1 MDMVAGKSRSVLLVG
16 SVPLDSSA
24 SVFEMVGTRLGEL
37 VKRIPDG
44 ETGVR
49 KNWIEW
55 QADVMKRAKG
65 LQPGGTRP
73 VPGGAPFQLYDVK
86 PGGTTDFGSLGYAAE
101 AIRSYQ
107 DFKTARAAGKFAAG
121 TRFQVSLPTPIAVVL
136 LFSEPGAV
144 NTIWPA
150 YEADLSREIDQI
162 AAAIPHNELA
172 IQWDVCIELVFVLEK
187 PEIAKLFPLEALV
200 GSIARASSHVPPDA
214 ELGLHLCYGDRGHK
228 HMIEP
233 KDTGLMVE
241 LTNNLVATIKHPIA
255 WVHMPVPRERDDAAY
270 FAPLKGLKLGKGTEL
285 YLGLVHRTDGV
296 SGALRR
302 IAAAKQ
308 AVAEFGVATECGFG
322 RRPPETIPTLI
333 DLHREVALSR

>member
-1 MDMVAGKSRSVLLVG
+1 MVDRNARPILLVG

-24 SVFEMVGTRLGEL
+24 SVFELVGTRLGAL

-65 LQPGGTRP
+65 LRPGGMRP
-73 VPGGAPFQLYDVK
+73 VPGGDPFQLYDVK
-86 PGGTTDFGSLGYAAE
+86 PGETIDFGSLGYAAE
-101 AIRSYQ
+101 AMQSYQ
-107 DFKTARAAGKFAAG
+107 EFKKVRAAGKIAPG
-121 TRFQVSLPTPIAVVL
+121 TRFQVSLPTPLAVVL
-136 LFSEPGAV
+136 LFSEPAAV
-144 NTIWPA
+144 NAIWRA
-150 YEADLSREIDQI
+150 YEADLSREVDQI

-187 PEIAKLFPLEALV
+187 PEVAKLFPMETLV
-200 GSIARASSHVPPDA
+200 GSISRASSHVPPDA

-233 KDTGLMVE
+233 KDTKLMVE

-255 WVHMPVPRERDDAAY
+255 WVHIPVPRDRDDAAY
-270 FAPLKGLKLGKGTEL
+270 FAPLGGLKLSNEAEL

-302 IAAAKQ
+302 IAAAKR
-308 AVAEFGVATECGFG
+308 AMSEFGVATECGFG
-322 RRPPETIPTLI
+322 RRPPETIPALV
-333 DLHREVALSR
+333 DLHREVALSA